1 MIPDYL
7 KNGSSYGGWNPLKW
21 GGELGYWWGSRSTD
35 TSGGIYTDPDTGEQI
50 PMQEMQDRMIA
61 AGMLLVG
68 HGYLERS
75 SITGVYGTKTY
86 NAVVE
91 FQTDRGMSVDGR
103 VGPDTLSVISVPALP
118 AVSPPREA
126 ASPPEASILQP
137 PKKLSD
143 EAWFWPAVMGSGAA
157 LAIGLAL
164 YLRGRK

>member
-1 MIPDYL
+1 M
-7 KNGSSYGGWNPLKW
+7 
-21 GGELGYWWGSRSTD
+21 
-35 TSGGIYTDPDTGEQI
+35 
-50 PMQEMQDRMIA
+50 
-61 AGMLLVG
+61 
-68 HGYLERS
+68 
-75 SITGVYGTKTY
+75 GVYGTKTY